1 MEQNVQFVNED
12 LLSIVIQKVCH
23 SGTLECIKY
32 VWLSILISCSH
43 DCKYKA
49 KIKKKLYLYLLN

>member
-1 MEQNVQFVNED
+1 MEQNGQFVNED
-12 LLSIVIQKVCH
+12 LLSIVIQRVCY

-32 VWLSILISCSH
+32 VWLTFLNICSH
-43 DCKYKA
+43 DCKRKA